1 MCRGAD
7 LRVLLRS
14 DVPVTDGDMKHIPAT
29 APLTLATRVSPAL
42 KAAVDA
48 WREAQPDPKP
58 TRAEALK
65 LALTDWLTGKGYL
78 RDRNAPEEVTDDAD
92 LPPMIRKR

>member
-1 MCRGAD
+1 MPDD
-7 LRVLLRS
+7 LGSLQ
-14 DVPVTDGDMKHIPAT
+14 PMKHTPAT
-29 APLTLATRVSPAL
+29 APLTLATRVSPVL

-65 LALTDWLTGKGYL
+65 LALTDWLTSMGYL
-78 RDRNAPEEVTDDAD
+78 QSADDPEMAN
-92 LPPMIRKR
+92 

>member
-1 MCRGAD
+1 MCRGTD
-7 LRVLLRS
+7 PTILLGS
-14 DVPVTDGDMKHIPAT
+14 DVPVTDGAMKQIPAT

-65 LALTDWLTGKGYL
+65 LALTDWLTGMGYL
-78 RDRNAPEEVTDDAD
+78 RNRDDPEEATDDAD
-92 LPPMIRKR
+92 RPPVTRSL

>member
-1 MCRGAD
+1 MNHT
-7 LRVLLRS
+7 S
-14 DVPVTDGDMKHIPAT
+14 AT

-65 LALTDWLTGKGYL
+65 IALTDWLTGMGYL
-78 RDRNAPEEVTDDAD
+78 RQCGDPKEVTDDAD
-92 LPPMIRKR
+92 RAPPASSV

>member
-1 MCRGAD
+1 M
-7 LRVLLRS
+7 
-14 DVPVTDGDMKHIPAT
+14 PVTGSGMKHTSAT

-65 LALTDWLTGKGYL
+65 LALTDWLTGMGYL
-78 RDRNAPEEVTDDAD
+78 RDRDDPEKESDDAD
-92 LPPMIRKR
+92 RPPVARSL

>member
-1 MCRGAD
+1 MPAIAG
-7 LRVLLRS
+7 S
-14 DVPVTDGDMKHIPAT
+14 MKHTPAT

-65 LALTDWLTGKGYL
+65 LALTDWLTGMGYL
-78 RDRNAPEEVTDDAD
+78 RDCDDPKKVTDDAD
-92 LPPMIRKR
+92 RPPVEGGPSTLHWAEPSPGLV

>member
-1 MCRGAD
+1 M
-7 LRVLLRS
+7 S
-14 DVPVTDGDMKHIPAT
+14 PAT

-58 TRAEALK
+58 TRAERLE
-65 LALTDWLTGKGYL
+65 LALADWLTGMGYL
-78 RDRNAPEEVTDDAD
+78 RIHDDPEEATADAD
-92 LPPMIRKR
+92 RPPVTRSL